1 MNRSPLTN
9 DAHLPE
15 EYREAAE
22 SLFPSAGF
30 SPGQTPDIKTAVN
43 FAKALGIETEYTRI
57 LSLDYKSAELREFLE
72 HFQNNLDLLIQKT
85 WVDKFDETRKEKL
98 QDDVLPFMNTI
109 ENGDFRIA
117 LDEFGAILDEL
128 AYLLFGEQCNE
139 DSFTEY
145 TFRIDNQMG
154 LFWWYSGKLAVLND
168 LSVKDEK
175 KDVKVLWAILLLG
188 ICYLT
193 NF

>member
-1 MNRSPLTN
+1 MNNSPLKN
-9 DAHLPE
+9 DASLPV

-22 SLFPSAGF
+22 CLFPSTGF
-30 SPGQTPDIKTAVN
+30 LPGQTPDLKAAVD
-43 FAKALGIETEYTRI
+43 FARSLGIESEYTRI
-57 LSLDYKSAELREFLE
+57 LSLDYKSTELRTFLE

-85 WVDKFDETRKEKL
+85 WVDKYDENRKEKL
-98 QDDVLPFMNTI
+98 QDDVLPFMDTI
-109 ENGDFRIA
+109 EHGDFRNA

-128 AYLLFGEQCNE
+128 AYLLFGDQCNN
-139 DSFTEY
+139 DDFMEY

-168 LSVKDEK
+168 LSVKGEN
-175 KDVKVLWAILLLG
+175 KDIKVLWAILLLG

>member
-1 MNRSPLTN
+1 MNNSPLKN
-9 DAHLPE
+9 DVSLPV

-22 SLFPSAGF
+22 GLFPSTGF
-30 SPGQTPDIKTAVN
+30 LPGQTPDLKAAVD
-43 FAKALGIETEYTRI
+43 FARSLGIESEYTRI
-57 LSLDYKSAELREFLE
+57 LSFDYKSTELRAFLE

-85 WVDKFDETRKEKL
+85 WVDKYDENRKEKL
-98 QDDVLPFMNTI
+98 QDDVLPFMDTI
-109 ENGDFRIA
+109 EHGDFRHA

-128 AYLLFGEQCNE
+128 AYLLFGDQCNN
-139 DSFTEY
+139 DDFTEY

-168 LSVKDEK
+168 LSVKDEN
-175 KDVKVLWAILLLG
+175 KDIKVLWAILLLG